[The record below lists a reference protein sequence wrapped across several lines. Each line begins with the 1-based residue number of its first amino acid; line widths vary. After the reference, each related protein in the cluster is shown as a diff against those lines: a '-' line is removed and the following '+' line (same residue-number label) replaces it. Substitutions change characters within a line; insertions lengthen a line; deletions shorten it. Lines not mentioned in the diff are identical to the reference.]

1 MSMHAVIMAGGSG
14 TRFWPAS
21 RRTRPKQLLPLASG
35 RSLIQTTVER
45 VRDLAGPDRT
55 WIVTNPRQLDPMLTA
70 LNEFPREQIIV
81 EPEPR
86 DTAPCVALAAA
97 VIEARDPGA
106 TMAVMP
112 ADHLIDAPERFQ
124 ADLEQAA
131 RLAQDDTTLV
141 TFGIP
146 PTYPATGFGYIE
158 LGNALPQVTGA
169 FDVLRFREK
178 PDQTTAQTFLESGQF
193 LWNSGIFVWNFVSLT
208 RAMETACPELAICT
222 HTMLAAARVDDDAAR
237 DAAFQQAPRISVD
250 YAVMEKAEHVAVIR
264 ATFGWDDLGSFA
276 ALGALADRDLHG
288 NITVNQS
295 AAAVLQ
301 LQSERCTAYTEGAQT
316 IALFGVRDLIV
327 VNTPDVVLVCPRDRA
342 EDIKEFIR
350 HLQHIGRDDLL

>member
-1 MSMHAVIMAGGSG
+1 
-14 TRFWPAS
+14 
-21 RRTRPKQLLPLASG
+21 
-35 RSLIQTTVER
+35 
-45 VRDLAGPDRT
+45 
-55 WIVTNPRQLDPMLTA
+55 
-70 LNEFPREQIIV
+70 
-81 EPEPR
+81 
-86 DTAPCVALAAA
+86 
-97 VIEARDPGA
+97 
-106 TMAVMP
+106 
-112 ADHLIDAPERFQ
+112 
-124 ADLEQAA
+124 
-131 RLAQDDTTLV
+131 
-141 TFGIP
+141 
-146 PTYPATGFGYIE
+146 
-158 LGNALPQVTGA
+158 
-169 FDVLRFREK
+169 
-178 PDQTTAQTFLESGQF
+178 
-193 LWNSGIFVWNFVSLT
+193 
-208 RAMETACPELAICT
+208 
-222 HTMLAAARVDDDAAR
+222 MLAAARVDDDAAR